1 MKDDNDILAFAA
13 FNGRIMGVDPFCFN
27 SLKDGSVENHRK
39 NSRKKNCG
47 NKNFQDDE

>member
-1 MKDDNDILAFAA
+1 
-13 FNGRIMGVDPFCFN
+13 
-27 SLKDGSVENHRK
+27 LKDGSVENHRK